1 MTIGHQR
8 LDKVISEYLNIS
20 RKNIRLVV
28 AQKRVSVDGKVSLD
42 VAQIVNKFSI
52 IQVDNKFIQN
62 VKPLYLMMNKP
73 VGVVSATIDAKH
85 KTVIDV
91 IQALGILSK
100 NEILELHIVGRLDLN
115 TSGLLLLTND
125 SRWSER
131 LMSPDK
137 KVEKRYHV
145 QLRNALTSDYIEAF
159 KQGMYFEYEDIT
171 TKPVDLKIT
180 AEKEAEVILTE
191 GRYHQ
196 IKRMFGR
203 FRNEVLALKRISIGT
218 LQLSDELQLGD
229 AILLTQNQADNI

>member
-28 AQKRVSVDGKVSLD
+28 AEKRVSVDGKVSLD

-52 IQVDNKFIQN
+52 IQIDNKFIQN

>member
-52 IQVDNKFIQN
+52 IQIDNKFIQN

>member
-20 RKNIRLVV
+20 RKNVRLVV

-73 VGVVSATIDAKH
+73 VGVVSATIDGKH